1 MIGYYVHHHGSG
13 HLNRAIS
20 ICARLHQPVVA
31 LTSLDIPR
39 PHPFAGLLRLPRD
52 DGGPLPEQPSAN
64 GALHW
69 VPHHND
75 GLRTRMSLIARWVE
89 EMRPCAVVVDVSVE
103 VALFVR
109 LLGVP
114 VIVMTMPGERTDG
127 PHMLVHQLADHIV
140 AAWPK
145 ELYEPAWLRIHATK
159 TSYIGGIS
167 RFDDRGVRSPAKDRT
182 SVLVLGGMGG
192 CEFDQAT
199 VDATA
204 ARLPEITWRTLGL
217 RGGPRTADPW
227 PEICAADIVVTHG
240 GQNCIADVAT
250 ARRPAV
256 VLPQP
261 RPFDEQYATAEAL
274 GRHGLAVAANG
285 WPDASAWRRL
295 LGRARA
301 SDPRKWEQWQTAGA
315 AARAAKAIE
324 TAASSSG
331 KRAPA

>member
-1 MIGYYVHHHGSG
+1 
-13 HLNRAIS
+13 
-20 ICARLHQPVVA
+20 
-31 LTSLDIPR
+31 
-39 PHPFAGLLRLPRD
+39 
-52 DGGPLPEQPSAN
+52 
-64 GALHW
+64 
-69 VPHHND
+69 
-75 GLRTRMSLIARWVE
+75 MSLIARWVE
-89 EMRPCAVVVDVSVE
+89 EMRPCAMVVDVSVE

-145 ELYEPAWLRIHATK
+145 ELYEPAWLRIHAGK
-159 TSYIGGIS
+159 TSYVGGIS
-167 RFDDRGVRSPAKDRT
+167 RFGDRGALSPTKDRIE
-182 SVLVLGGMGG
+182 VLVLGGMGG

-204 ARLPEITWRTLGL
+204 ARLPEINWRTLGL
-217 RGGPRTADPW
+217 RGGPMAVDPW
-227 PEICAADIVVTHG
+227 PDICAADIVVTHG
-240 GQNCIADVAT
+240 GQNCIADVAA

-261 RPFDEQYATAEAL
+261 RPFDEQHATAEAL
-274 GRHGLAVAANG
+274 GRHGLAVAATG
-285 WPDASAWRRL
+285 WPDASAWRCL

-315 AARAAKAIE
+315 AARAAEAIE
-324 TAASSSG
+324 TVASPSG
-331 KRAPA
+331 SVHTYEDRRDHHSPWPVTTPASTARRNRQQCEESRHSRRCRGRRPGGYRCGGDQ

>member
-1 MIGYYVHHHGSG
+1 
-13 HLNRAIS
+13 
-20 ICARLHQPVVA
+20 
-31 LTSLDIPR
+31 
-39 PHPFAGLLRLPRD
+39 
-52 DGGPLPEQPSAN
+52 
-64 GALHW
+64 
-69 VPHHND
+69 
-75 GLRTRMSLIARWVE
+75 MSLIAQWVE
-89 EMRPCAVVVDVSVE
+89 EMRPRAVVVDVSVE
-103 VALFVR
+103 VTLFVR

-114 VIVMTMPGERTDG
+114 VIVMAMPGERTDG
-127 PHMLVHQLADHIV
+127 PHMLVHQLADHIL

-159 TSYIGGIS
+159 TSYVGGIS
-167 RFDDRGVRSPAKDRT
+167 RFDDRGVRSTAKDRT

-192 CEFDQAT
+192 CQFDQAT

-204 ARLPEITWRTLGL
+204 AQLPEITWRTLGL
-217 RGGPRTADPW
+217 RGGRRTADPW

-240 GQNCIADVAT
+240 GQTCIADVAT
-250 ARRPAV
+250 ARRPTV

-285 WPDASAWRRL
+285 WPDTSAWRRL

-301 SDPRKWEQWQTAGA
+301 SDPRRWEQWQTAGA

-331 KRAPA
+331 KRAPV

>member
-1 MIGYYVHHHGSG
+1 
-13 HLNRAIS
+13 
-20 ICARLHQPVVA
+20 
-31 LTSLDIPR
+31 
-39 PHPFAGLLRLPRD
+39 
-52 DGGPLPEQPSAN
+52 
-64 GALHW
+64 
-69 VPHHND
+69 
-75 GLRTRMSLIARWVE
+75 MSLIARWVQ
-89 EMRPCAVVVDVSVE
+89 EMRPCAMVIDVSVE

-114 VIVMTMPGERTDG
+114 VIVMTVPGERTDG
-127 PHMLVHQLADHIV
+127 PHMLVHQLADHIL

-159 TSYIGGIS
+159 TSYVGGIS

-204 ARLPEITWRTLGL
+204 ARLPEIIWRTLGL

-256 VLPQP
+256 VLPQS
-261 RPFDEQYATAEAL
+261 RPFDEQHATAEVL
-274 GRHGLAVAANG
+274 HRHGLAVAFNG
-285 WPDASAWRRL
+285 WPEDSAWLRL
-295 LGRARA
+295 LDGARA

-315 AARAAKAIE
+315 ATRAAQEIE
-324 TAASSSG
+324 TATSRFSE
-331 KRAPA
+331 RAPV

>member
-1 MIGYYVHHHGSG
+1 MIGYYIHDHGSG

-20 ICARLHQPVVA
+20 VCARLHQPVVA
-31 LTSLDIPR
+31 LTSLDIPK
-39 PHPFAGLLRLPRD
+39 PHPFVRLLQLPRD
-52 DGGPLPEQPSAN
+52 DGGARPVQSSAN

-69 VPHHND
+69 VPHHDN
-75 GLRTRMSLIARWVE
+75 GLMTRMALIGRWVE
-89 EMRPCAVVVDVSVE
+89 EMRPSAVVVDVSVE

-114 VIVMTMPGERTDG
+114 VIVVTMPGERTDD
-127 PHMLVHQLADHIV
+127 PHILVHQLADHIV

-145 ELYEPAWLRIHATK
+145 ELYEPAWLRIHTAK
-159 TSYIGGIS
+159 TSYVGGIS
-167 RFDDRGVRSPAKDRT
+167 RFEDRCVRSPTKGRS

-227 PEICAADIVVTHG
+227 PDICAADIVVTHG
-240 GQNCIADVAT
+240 GQNCIADVAA
-250 ARRPAV
+250 ARRPTIV
-256 VLPQP
+256 IPQP
-261 RPFDEQYATAEAL
+261 RPFDEQYATADAL
-274 GRHGLAVAANG
+274 ARHGLALATTG

-315 AARAAKAIE
+315 AARAAETIE
-324 TAASSSG
+324 TAASRFDE
-331 KRAPA
+331 RAYA